1 MKHLFQLP
9 LLLLAFLLPA
19 TALAH
24 DFEVDG
30 IYYNAIG
37 SQATVTNRGTA
48 SSLNNNDYPGDVNI
62 PPTVT
67 YNGKTYSVTA
77 ISHSAFYG
85 CSSMT
90 SITIPN
96 SISSIGYYQTFY
108 GCTGLSSIKVANDNP
123 YYDSRNNCNA
133 IIETA
138 SNKLIAGCKNTVI
151 PNTVTAIGSY
161 AFSRG
166 GLTSITIPNSVSSI
180 DNYAF
185 TGCTGLTD
193 IKVVNDN
200 PYYDSR
206 NNCNAIIE
214 TASNKLIAGCKNT
227 VIPNTVT
234 SIGNFA
240 FYQCSSLTSI
250 DIPNSVTS
258 IGHSAFN
265 GCSSLT
271 SVTIPNSVTTIGGS
285 AFFGTGW
292 YNNQPDGLVYAG
304 LVAYTYKGTMPNG
317 TSITLRDGTLGIA
330 AGAFSN
336 CKGLISITMPNSV
349 TNIGASAFYGCN
361 SLTSVSIPDSVS
373 VSIIG
378 EDTFYGCSSLT
389 SITIPNNVSLID
401 KNAFFA
407 CTGLTSVTL
416 GNSLTTIGEKAF
428 SFCTSLLSVE
438 IPNTLTTIGE
448 SAFYYCYSL
457 TSVTIPNSVT
467 YIDMDAF
474 YGCGLTSVT
483 IPNSVTYL
491 GYEAFLE
498 CSSLTN
504 VTIGNSISDIYDNT
518 FYGCN
523 ALETVKCIGTVPPVM
538 KRTNCFSTAAYNN
551 ATLLVPSSSIEAY
564 QATDY
569 WHMFNHI
576 QGYNSTTTGDVDG
589 DGLVN
594 ISDVTVLIDLLLGG
608 TTPPSSADVDGDGSV
623 NISDVT
629 TLIDML
635 LADIR

>member
-1 MKHLFQLP
+1 M
-9 LLLLAFLLPA
+9 LAFLLPA

-96 SISSIGYYQTFY
+96 SISSIGYYQTFD
-108 GCTGLSSIKVANDNP
+108 GCTGLSSIKVA
-123 YYDSRNNCNA
+123 
-133 IIETA
+133 
-138 SNKLIAGCKNTVI
+138 
-151 PNTVTAIGSY
+151 
-161 AFSRG
+161 
-166 GLTSITIPNSVSSI
+166 
-180 DNYAF
+180 
-185 TGCTGLTD
+185 
-193 IKVVNDN
+193 NDN

-265 GCSSLT
+265 GCSSLA
-271 SVTIPNSVTTIGGS
+271 SIDIPNSVTTIGGS

-330 AGAFSN
+330 AGAFYN
-336 CKGLISITMPNSV
+336 CKGLISINMPNSV
-349 TNIGASAFYGCN
+349 TNIGASAFYGCS
-361 SLTSVSIPDSVS
+361 SLASLSIPDSVS
-373 VSIIG
+373 VPIIG

-389 SITIPNNVSLID
+389 SFTIPNNVSLID

-407 CTGLTSVTL
+407 CTSLTSVTL

-498 CSSLTN
+498 CSRLTN

-569 WHMFNHI
+569 WYMFNHI

-594 ISDVTVLIDLLLGG
+594 ISDVTVLIDMLLGG

>member
-1 MKHLFQLP
+1 MKHLFQLS

-30 IYYNAIG
+30 IYYQVIG

-85 CSSMT
+85 CSKMT

-96 SISSIGYYQTFY
+96 SISSIGYYQTFD
-108 GCTGLSSIKVANDNP
+108 GCTGLSSIKVA
-123 YYDSRNNCNA
+123 
-133 IIETA
+133 
-138 SNKLIAGCKNTVI
+138 
-151 PNTVTAIGSY
+151 
-161 AFSRG
+161 
-166 GLTSITIPNSVSSI
+166 
-180 DNYAF
+180 
-185 TGCTGLTD
+185 
-193 IKVVNDN
+193 NDN

-265 GCSSLT
+265 GCSSLA
-271 SVTIPNSVTTIGGS
+271 SIDIPNSVTTIGGS

-304 LVAYTYKGTMPNG
+304 LVAYTYKGTMSNG

-330 AGAFSN
+330 ASAFYN

-373 VSIIG
+373 VPIIG

-498 CSSLTN
+498 CSRLTN

-538 KRTNCFSTAAYNN
+538 KRTNCFSTATYNN
-551 ATLLVPSSSIEAY
+551 ATLLVPTSSIEAY

-569 WHMFNHI
+569 WYMFNHI
-576 QGYNSTTTGDVDG
+576 QCYNSTTTGDVDG

-594 ISDVTVLIDLLLGG
+594 ISDVTVLIDMLLGG

-635 LADIR
+635 LEDIR

>member
-1 MKHLFQLP
+1 MKHLFQLS
-9 LLLLAFLLPA
+9 LLLLTLLLPA

-30 IYYNAIG
+30 IFYTIYG
-37 SQATVTNRGTA
+37 SGATVTHRGTA

-67 YNGKTYSVTA
+67 YNGKTYSVNA

-96 SISSIGYYQTFY
+96 SISSIGYYQTFQ
-108 GCTGLSSIKVANDNP
+108 GCTGLTNIKVANDNP

-151 PNTVTAIGSY
+151 PNTVTSIGSY

-193 IKVVNDN
+193 IIVVNDN

-240 FYQCSSLTSI
+240 FYECSSLTSI
-250 DIPNSVTS
+250 DIPNSVTA

-265 GCSSLT
+265 GCSSL
-271 SVTIPNSVTTIGGS
+271 SSIDIPNSVTAIGGS
-285 AFFGTGW
+285 TFYGTGW

-304 LVAYTYKGTMPNG
+304 LVAYKYKGTMPNG

-330 AGAFSN
+330 ADAFSN
-336 CKGLISITMPNSV
+336 CNGLITITIPNSV
-349 TNIGASAFYGCN
+349 TNIGTSAFFRCS
-361 SLTSVSIPDSVS
+361 SLTSVSFPDSVS
-373 VSIIG
+373 VSIID

-389 SITIPNNVSLID
+389 SITIPNNVSIIG
-401 KNAFFA
+401 KNAFFGS
-407 CTGLTSVTL
+407 GLTSVTL
-416 GNSLTTIGEKAF
+416 GNSLTIIGVKAF
-428 SFCTSLLSVE
+428 SFCTNLISVE
-438 IPNTLTTIGE
+438 IPNSVTTISE
-448 SAFYYCYSL
+448 CAFYACNSM

-467 YIDMDAF
+467 SIDMDAF
-474 YGCGLTSVT
+474 FGCGLTSVT

-498 CSSLTN
+498 CRRLAKVS
-504 VTIGNSISDIYDNT
+504 IGNSIRYIYDDT
-518 FYGCN
+518 FYGCDS
-523 ALETVKCIGTVPPVM
+523 LKTVKCIGTVPPVM
-538 KRTNCFSTAAYNN
+538 KRNDCFSTAAYNN
-551 ATLLVPSSSIEAY
+551 ATLLVPSNSIEAY

-569 WHMFNHI
+569 WYLFNHI
-576 QGYNSTTTGDVDG
+576 QGYNNTNTGDIDG
-589 DGLVN
+589 DGGVN
-594 ISDVTVLIDLLLGG
+594 IADVTALIDLLLGG
-608 TTPPSSADVDGDGSV
+608 GMPPEVADVDGDNAV
-623 NISDVT
+623 TIADVSA
-629 TLIDML
+629 LIDIL
-635 LADIR
+635 LGS